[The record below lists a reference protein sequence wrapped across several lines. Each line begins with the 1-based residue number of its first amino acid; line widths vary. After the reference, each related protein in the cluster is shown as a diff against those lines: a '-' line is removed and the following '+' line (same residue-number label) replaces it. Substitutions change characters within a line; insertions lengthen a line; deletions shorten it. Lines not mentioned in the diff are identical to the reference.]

1 MLAHAKLCAFKSL
14 TLQLRHYVAADVWRT
29 ELDSSSW
36 NQKYAAE
43 ELLYG
48 ETPNEFLADMITVLP
63 SDSKIFVPGDG
74 EGRNGVWLA
83 QKGFQVTTVDS
94 SETGVAKAK
103 ALASRKGV
111 SLDQQL
117 GDLTN
122 WSYPQAEFDGAVL
135 IYLHLP
141 ASIRA
146 QVHQNIAKAIK
157 PGGVLILECFHPDQ
171 LSRTSGGPKNIEML
185 YTSELLRS
193 DFAGL
198 LVPHFEFE
206 GEVQLQEGTGHS
218 GVGVVTRLVARRMA

>member
-1 MLAHAKLCAFKSL
+1 LN
-14 TLQLRHYVAADVWRT
+14 
-29 ELDSSSW
+29 SSFW
-36 NQKYAAE
+36 NQKYAIE

-48 ETPNEFLADMITVLP
+48 EAPNEFLADMVTVLP
-63 SDSKIFVPGDG
+63 SGSKIFVPGDG

-83 QKGFQVTTVDS
+83 QKGFKVTSVDS
-94 SETGVAKAK
+94 SEIGVNKAK
-103 ALASRKGV
+103 ALACRKSV

-117 GDLTN
+117 GDLAT
-122 WSYPQAEFDGAVL
+122 WSYSQDEFDSAVL

-146 QVHQNIAKAIK
+146 QVHQKIAKAIK

-171 LSRTSGGPKNIEML
+171 LPRSSGGPKNIEML

-206 GEVQLQEGTGHS
+206 GEVQLHEGTGHS
-218 GVGVVTRLVARRMA
+218 GVGIVTKMVARRIS

>member
-1 MLAHAKLCAFKSL
+1 MDCAFKSL
-14 TLQLRHYVAADVWRT
+14 TPQLRHYVAVCMWRV
-29 ELDSSSW
+29 ELDSSFW

-48 ETPNEFLADMITVLP
+48 EAPNEFLADMINVLP
-63 SDSKIFVPGDG
+63 SGAKIFVPGDG

-83 QKGFQVTTVDS
+83 QMGFDVSTVDS
-94 SETGVAKAK
+94 SETGVLKAK
-103 ALASRKGV
+103 ALANRQGV
-111 SLDQQL
+111 SLDQQI
-117 GDLTN
+117 GDLTT

-141 ASIRA
+141 APIRT

-185 YTSELLRS
+185 YTSELLRR

-218 GVGVVTRLVARRMA
+218 GFCVVTRLVARRIS